1 MNINQY
7 GQVQVDENEIFASL
21 YNKKIT
27 TLESVWADNAQLI
40 DRFNQARQTNGDK
53 FQNLITL
60 KLPDCNIEEFDRK
73 NQLHWFVPAEYQEF
87 DIVNWLYDQCTT
99 KIQRDRI
106 SMELELFVQHSM
118 YDLLI
123 YLKYLV
129 DTMREHK
136 IVWGVGRGSS
146 VASYCLYLIGI
157 HRVDSI
163 KYDLDIRE
171 FLK

>member
-1 MNINQY
+1 MDINQY
-7 GQVQVDENEIFASL
+7 GQVQVSGTEIFSSL

-27 TLESVWADNAQLI
+27 TLESVFADSPELVEQ
-40 DRFNQARQTNGDK
+40 FNQAKQINGDK
-53 FQNLITL
+53 FQS
-60 KLPDCNIEEFDRK
+60 LPSILVPESSVEEFDCA
-73 NQLHWFVPAEYQEF
+73 NQLQWFMPQEYQEF

-99 KIQRDRI
+99 QEQCDRI
-106 SMELELFVQHSM
+106 STELELFIQHDM
-118 YDLLI
+118 YELLL

-129 DTMREHK
+129 ETMRENK

-157 HRVDSI
+157 HRIDSI

>member
-7 GQVQVDENEIFASL
+7 GQVQVDENEIFAGL

-27 TLESVWADNAQLI
+27 ALDSVFADNSELI
-40 DRFNQARQTNGDK
+40 NQFNQAKQLNGDK
-53 FQNLITL
+53 FQNLISL
-60 KLPDCNIEEFDRK
+60 VEPELSIEEFDQS
-73 NQLHWFVPAEYQEF
+73 NQLQWFIPAEYKEF
-87 DIVNWLYDQCTT
+87 DIVNWLYDQCVT
-99 KIQRDRI
+99 KTQRDRI
-106 SMELELFVQHSM
+106 GIELELFVQHGM
-118 YDLLI
+118 YELLI

-129 DTMREHK
+129 DIMREHN

-157 HRVDSI
+157 HRIDSI
-163 KYDLDIRE
+163 KYNLDIRE